1 MSISPLCDA
10 FLEGDLFDFS
20 YGNEERKE
28 DDSNSVNRLLHIESI
43 LTQLIRYLY
52 VDTNF
57 GSNLEIELREVQIML
72 QDLSTCLN
80 ENELMEI
87 LCEPNHCQW
96 LVSCCLLGLAE
107 VEERKGNLPR
117 TLKYLRSSAE
127 VCRQTLSSKN
137 KSLTSNLEYSHYNY
151 RWVARLSKCMQL
163 LAQVTARMGDRS
175 RAEAYANA
183 SIKILMPMESEE
195 NFGLFT
201 NINLSRRES
210 ESKRLRWE
218 LKSYTDDQFTCRYR
232 SQFEKKIATLPFEL
246 NDIHSIDMQIE
257 EAYRLVSLGDIERR
271 LSNSN
276 SSLYI
281 KYYRKSGEILQML
294 LNIDVDGYF
303 CDCIQTK
310 EENENMFKLQTKFG
324 RLQCTI
330 KLRLA
335 RCAEKFP
342 NQDFDFNPCDIYKEI
357 CSYPSASGLD
367 RSYAYYRLGRISLQD
382 AKANGNLQNLWK
394 RNDDDSFL
402 SGLSFGRHFS
412 AVPLGTPNSNYNE
425 ERNTYLRSEPLSDAR
440 KYFREALNYAGSSTQ
455 QLTKNILRC
464 LALVTGPERFD
475 ELTGLP
481 ESFILMHKS
490 LGAAHRNALA
500 SDLQRSHDLGNTIV
514 ALDDNENKFKA
525 TFDLLGEVLPLKW
538 NVVALSLCPSG
549 EILCS
554 VLRQSEKRSGG
565 LDPFVT
571 CIFPSEKEL
580 DGKTSFKQMI
590 LHPLNEILEENQKQ
604 LNAISVDDHSNDK
617 QRWWEQRLDLDS
629 KLAKILSDIEHQ

>member
-1 MSISPLCDA
+1 MSTSPLCDA

-20 YGNEERKE
+20 YGNEEMKE
-28 DDSNSVNRLLHIESI
+28 DNSNSILRLLNIESI

-52 VDTNF
+52 VETSS
-57 GSNLEIELREVQIML
+57 GSNLEKELREVQIIL
-72 QDLSTCLN
+72 QDLSTCVD
-80 ENELMEI
+80 ENELMDI

-107 VEERKGNLPR
+107 VKERKGNLPHA
-117 TLKYLRSSAE
+117 LKYLRSSAE
-127 VCRQTLSSKN
+127 ICRQTLASKN
-137 KSLTSNLEYSHYNY
+137 KALTSNYEYSHYNY

-163 LAQVTARMGDRS
+163 LAQVTARMGDRR

-183 SIKILMPMESEE
+183 SINILMPIESEE
-195 NFGLFT
+195 FFCLFT

-232 SQFEKKIATLPFEL
+232 SQFEKKIAALPFEL

-271 LSNSN
+271 LSNSK

-281 KYYRKSGEILQML
+281 KYYRKSEVILQML
-294 LNIDVDGYF
+294 LNFDADGYF

-310 EENENMFKLQTKFG
+310 EENENMFQLQTKFG

-342 NQDFDFNPCDIYKEI
+342 NQDFGFNPCDIYKEI
-357 CSYPSASGLD
+357 CSHPSTSGLD
-367 RSYAYYRLGRISLQD
+367 CSYAYYRLGRISLKD

-394 RNDDDSFL
+394 RNDDNSFL
-402 SGLSFGRHFS
+402 SGFSFETHFS
-412 AVPLGTPNSNYNE
+412 ALPLGTPNSSCNE
-425 ERNTYLRSEPLSDAR
+425 ERNTYLHSEPLSDAR
-440 KYFREALNYAGSSTQ
+440 NYFRKALNYAGSSTQ

-464 LALVTGPERFD
+464 LALVIGPERFD

-500 SDLQRSHDLGNTIV
+500 SDLQSSHDLGNAIV
-514 ALDDNENKFKA
+514 ALDDNENKCKA
-525 TFDLLGEVLPLKW
+525 TFDLLSEVLPLKW
-538 NVVALSLCPSG
+538 N
-549 EILCS
+549 I
-554 VLRQSEKRSGG
+554 
-565 LDPFVT
+565 
-571 CIFPSEKEL
+571 KETN
-580 DGKTSFKQMI
+580 GKTSFKQII
-590 LHPLNEILEENQKQ
+590 LHPLNEILEENQK
-604 LNAISVDDHSNDK
+604 
-617 QRWWEQRLDLDS
+617 
-629 KLAKILSDIEHQ
+629 